1 MAEIL
6 NSLGINLPVLIAQ
19 SISFLVLIVLIRV
32 VLFGPM
38 TDIMNQRRI
47 KIDGDLDSAGKE
59 LEKSETLRA
68 EYEKKLAD
76 IADESRR
83 RVAQSIAD
91 AEAAAK
97 RVKEKAEE
105 EMAELTKRHEAK
117 LLADRLEVRRELKNE
132 VLDLAVEIANKALR
146 EQMTPQIQSTVVEAM
161 IKELDNKHLN

>member
-105 EMAELTKRHEAK
+105 EMTELTKRHEAK

-132 VLDLAVEIANKALR
+132 VVDLAVEIANKALR